1 METLDIVQLINNS
14 NSATILS
21 EKYANKL
28 LNKIKETFTTSQQQM
43 YVANF
48 YCFLKHDSDKDFII
62 DFDSV
67 WKWVG
72 FTRKDSAKKLLE
84 KFFKIDTDYKV
95 EKTAPSIGGAV
106 LDSVN
111 GGQNKE
117 IIMLNINTF
126 KKFCLKAC
134 TKKSDEVRDYYIKL
148 EKLLNETVN
157 EQTNQLMKQL
167 DYQTKYH
174 LSEMDKMKKKLE
186 KKKKVKYELTHS
198 LYIISNPFFKGYF
211 KIGKSSSI
219 NNRMDCYV
227 PGSPVDYKV
236 EYLCKVRNKTEETIV
251 ENMVLQI
258 LSAYTVKNHI
268 DNDREWVFGL
278 DLETIKKEM
287 DDCVEYLNT
296 RRKKY
301 DELFELEN
309 SEGVEESKDN
319 NDSVIENE
327 GVEESKDNN
336 DNLIEDEDVE
346 ETKDNDDSVIDE
358 GVEETKNNN
367 ALIEEEETDS
377 VIEEG
382 SKIHKKEKSKYDVD
396 LTIIGITKNDP
407 VDFEQFIKDWC
418 DLDED
423 LYEIQSDLRCAY
435 RIWSK
440 CEMDSVQK
448 QFDAYMNENF
458 KDTRL
463 FLDNQR
469 RHVYKGIKLKPLVYK
484 KTNMNFDF
492 EEFIETKCEINHLY
506 RISYNDFFHF
516 FTEWKKES
524 DPSFE
529 IKRPDKTRI
538 KEILELLLAKGRIN
552 HSVNSKT
559 KNLWGVLGIGM
570 KENNFGLIEKKRQN
584 KKLGEFDIHTNE
596 LVKEY
601 DSIYCASQ
609 LLKIPFSTFG
619 NYIRTQT
626 VVKGKYYKL
635 L

>member
-72 FTRKDSAKKLLE
+72 FSRKNDGKKLLE
-84 KFFKIDTDYKV
+84 KYFKIDVDYNIKKAATEITV
-95 EKTAPSIGGAV
+95 AGKNLGGAG
-106 LDSVN
+106 L
-111 GGQNKE
+111 NKE
-117 IIMLNINTF
+117 TIMLTINTF
-126 KKFCLKAC
+126 KKFCLKAG
-134 TKKSDEVRDYYIKL
+134 TKKADEVHDYYIKL

-198 LYIISNPFFKGYF
+198 IYIISNPFFKGYF
-211 KIGKSSSI
+211 KVGKSSSI
-219 NNRMDCYV
+219 NNRLGSYV
-227 PGSPVDYKV
+227 TGSPVDYKV

-301 DELFELEN
+301 DESFELEN
-309 SEGVEESKDN
+309 S
-319 NDSVIENE
+319 
-327 GVEESKDNN
+327 
-336 DNLIEDEDVE
+336 EDVE
-346 ETKDNDDSVIDE
+346 ETKDNDDLIEDEDE
-358 GVEETKNNN
+358 GVEETKDNNT
-367 ALIEEEETDS
+367 LIEDEGVEETKDNDDLIEDEGVEETKDNNTLIEDEETDS
-377 VIEEG
+377 VIEDEG
-382 SKIHKKEKSKYDVD
+382 KIHKKEKSKYDVD
-396 LTIIGITKNDP
+396 LTMIGITKNNP

-418 DLDED
+418 DLDEN

-448 QFDAYMNENF
+448 QFDAHMNENF

-469 RHVYKGIKLKPLVYK
+469 RHVFLGIKLKPLIYK
-484 KTNMNFDF
+484 KTNKNFDF

-524 DPSFE
+524 DPLFE

-584 KKLGEFDIHTNE
+584 KKLGEFDIETNK